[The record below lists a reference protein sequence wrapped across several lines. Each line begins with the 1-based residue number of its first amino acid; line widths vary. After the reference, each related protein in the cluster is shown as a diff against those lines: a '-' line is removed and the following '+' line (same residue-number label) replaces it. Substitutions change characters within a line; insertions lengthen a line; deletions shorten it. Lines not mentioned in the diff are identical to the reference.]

1 MSFVSDIYYCIYV
14 HTHHDEE
21 ENGLARLRSLLLYP
35 HFLERKKNTNLQ
47 GYRSGI
53 IVSVVILFLFS
64 IFYFVSISLQL
75 LLLFT
80 MLFNMLTYSSVS
92 IALYSSYLLY
102 CFTYLYYYLLYHFT
116 YILSYIPFSGVR
128 IPLPRHRL
136 FSQFKQLNPETHLYK
151 YSLQNLLQKTQL
163 LVPVQFWQ
171 LLVEAKRY

>member
-64 IFYFVSISLQL
+64 I
-75 LLLFT
+75 LF
-80 MLFNMLTYSSVS
+80 
-92 IALYSSYLLY
+92 LYHYNY
-102 CFTYLYYYLLYHFT
+102 YYYLLCCLICLYIPPYLQL
-116 YILSYIPFSGVR
+116 YILPIYYIVLHTF
-128 IPLPRHRL
+128 ITICYIILHTYCLIYL
-136 FSQFKQLNPETHLYK
+136 FLVFGFHCLDTDYFP
-151 YSLQNLLQKTQL
+151 NLSN
-163 LVPVQFWQ
+163 
-171 LLVEAKRY
+171 